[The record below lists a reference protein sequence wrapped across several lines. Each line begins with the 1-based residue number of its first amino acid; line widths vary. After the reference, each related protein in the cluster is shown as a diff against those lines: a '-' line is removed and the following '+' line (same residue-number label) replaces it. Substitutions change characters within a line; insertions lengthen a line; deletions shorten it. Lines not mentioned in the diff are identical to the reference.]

1 MSVCSRADV
10 ILKGP
15 VGLPNVAFPA
25 PLRPVITKAIWKQK
39 PSLVQQAHG
48 LLGVNSV
55 SFPYE

>member
-1 MSVCSRADV
+1 MSVCSRVDV

-15 VGLPNVAFPA
+15 VGHPNVAFPA
-25 PLRPVITKAIWKQK
+25 PFRPVITKAIWKQK
-39 PSLVQQAHG
+39 PRLVQPAHS